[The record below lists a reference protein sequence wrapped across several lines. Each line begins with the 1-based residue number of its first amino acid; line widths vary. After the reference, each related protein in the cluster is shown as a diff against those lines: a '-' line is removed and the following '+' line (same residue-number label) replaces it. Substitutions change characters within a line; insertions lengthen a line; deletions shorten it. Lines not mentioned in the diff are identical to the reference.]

1 MFLRHGGRLLGAG
14 IAFYSM
20 LSVAPIFVLALYIAG
35 LVTREDFAR
44 AALLHN
50 MAGWVGED
58 GAHTL
63 EMLID
68 RARGATNGTLA
79 SGLSILVLLYAS
91 TRLFAAL
98 ERAINVMWGVETADT
113 PSVRDKALHLL
124 RKRGMGLLMVI
135 GVGGIL
141 LGLVGLHLALS
152 LAASYVPHA
161 PHLSR
166 AVEAMT
172 SFGITVALFF
182 LLFMTLPAAR
192 IAWADAAWG
201 ALFTATFFSLG
212 SHAIAAYVSH
222 KDIAAHYGDAGT
234 VVMLLLWV
242 QYCAQIF
249 LIGAAFTGARARR
262 RGTLGSLGADFVI
275 KMPASPPPTST
286 APSSAAATAAAAAP
300 TPASSESGQ

>member
-20 LSVAPIFVLALYIAG
+20 LSVAPIFVLALHLAG
-35 LVTREDFAR
+35 LVTREDMAR
-44 AALLHN
+44 AALLRN
-50 MAGWVGED
+50 MSGWVGDD
-58 GAHTL
+58 GARTIGTL
-63 EMLID
+63 VD
-68 RARGATNGTLA
+68 RARSSTSGTLA
-79 SGLSILVLLYAS
+79 SILSLLVLVYAS

-98 ERAINVMWGVETADT
+98 ERAINVMWGVETLDT

-135 GVGGIL
+135 GVGAIL
-141 LGLVGLHLALS
+141 LGLNALHIALS

-166 AVEAMT
+166 AVEAVT

-192 IAWADAAWG
+192 ISWRDAAVG
-201 ALFTATFFSLG
+201 SLLTAVFFSLG

-222 KDIAAHYGDAGT
+222 KDVAAHYGDAGT

-249 LIGAAFTGARARR
+249 LVGAAFTGARARR
-262 RGTLGSLGADFVI
+262 RGTLTSPRVDFVI
-275 KMPASPPPTST
+275 RMPE
-286 APSSAAATAAAAAP
+286 SA
-300 TPASSESGQ
+300 

>member
-20 LSVAPIFVLALYIAG
+20 LSVAPIFVLALHVAG

-44 AALLHN
+44 AALLRN
-50 MAGWVGED
+50 MSGWVGDD
-58 GAHTL
+58 GSRTIG
-63 EMLID
+63 MLVD
-68 RARGATNGTLA
+68 RARSSTNGTLA
-79 SGLSILVLLYAS
+79 SVLSIVVLLYAS

-98 ERAINVMWGVETADT
+98 ERAINVMWGVEAADT
-113 PSVRDKALHLL
+113 PSVRDKAIHLL

-152 LAASYVPHA
+152 MAASYVPHA

-166 AVEAMT
+166 AVEAAT

-192 IAWADAAWG
+192 IAWADAWWG

-222 KDIAAHYGDAGT
+222 KDVSAHYGDAGT

-249 LIGAAFTGARARR
+249 LIGAAFTGARSRR
-262 RGTLGSLGADFVI
+262 RGTFGAQGADFVI
-275 KMPASPPPTST
+275 KMPPAPEPTPSES
-286 APSSAAATAAAAAP
+286 APS
-300 TPASSESGQ
+300 